1 MEAQSLL
8 KDQSQ
13 TEAKPVLPN
22 VPIWYTREE
31 MIQYLLR
38 NNYSQQIAD
47 ELSEKWAYDLQESF
61 RKGFEKGLQHGR

>member
-1 MEAQSLL
+1 METELSVNNKA
-8 KDQSQ
+8 Q
-13 TEAKPVLPN
+13 TEVMPVLPD

-38 NNYSQQIAD
+38 NNYSQQISD

-61 RKGFEKGLQHGR
+61 RKGFEKGLEHGR